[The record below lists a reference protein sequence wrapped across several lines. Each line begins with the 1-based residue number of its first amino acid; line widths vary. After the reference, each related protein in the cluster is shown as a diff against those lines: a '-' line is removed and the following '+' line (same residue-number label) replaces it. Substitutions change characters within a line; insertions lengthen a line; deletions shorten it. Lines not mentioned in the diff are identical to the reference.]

1 MHMKKIRVT
10 HKDGDMQGITLMYL
24 INKYL
29 KINRELWDKEGMVLN
44 RYYKAILTRTIKASD
59 KIVDRFKSQINY
71 RVEKDVIKILD
82 EVFTALVLAI
92 ISRRDPM
99 RKFKGVY
106 FYINNSR
113 VEKTQ
118 DYGND
123 LDNERYDLGNYF
135 LFSDDA
141 TKVLKS
147 KEYQNF
153 WEKVRAGEIGG
164 ESVEV

>member
-1 MHMKKIRVT
+1 
-10 HKDGDMQGITLMYL
+10 
-24 INKYL
+24 
-29 KINRELWDKEGMVLN
+29 
-44 RYYKAILTRTIKASD
+44 
-59 KIVDRFKSQINY
+59 
-71 RVEKDVIKILD
+71 
-82 EVFTALVLAI
+82 
-92 ISRRDPM
+92 M
-99 RKFKGVY
+99 RKFKGIY

-135 LFSDDA
+135 LFSDEA

-153 WEKVRAGEIGG
+153 
-164 ESVEV
+164 

>member
-1 MHMKKIRVT
+1 MHV
-10 HKDGDMQGITLMYL
+10 D
-24 INKYL
+24 
-29 KINRELWDKEGMVLN
+29 DKEFF
-44 RYYKAILTRTIKASD
+44 D
-59 KIVDRFKSQINY
+59 
-71 RVEKDVIKILD
+71 
-82 EVFTALVLAI
+82 ALVSAI

-99 RKFKGVY
+99 RKFKGIY

-141 TKVLKS
+141 TKVLES

-153 WEKVRAGEIGG
+153 WEKVRAGKIGG
-164 ESVEV
+164 ENENRE

>member
-1 MHMKKIRVT
+1 MHV
-10 HKDGDMQGITLMYL
+10 D
-24 INKYL
+24 
-29 KINRELWDKEGMVLN
+29 DKELF
-44 RYYKAILTRTIKASD
+44 A
-59 KIVDRFKSQINY
+59 
-71 RVEKDVIKILD
+71 
-82 EVFTALVLAI
+82 ALVLAI

-99 RKFKGVY
+99 RKFKGIY

-135 LFSDDA
+135 LFSDEA

-147 KEYQNF
+147 KEYKKF
-153 WEKVRAGEIGG
+153 WAKVKAGEIG
-164 ESVEV
+164 E